1 MIYRGV
7 SGNAITLL
15 FINCFVAATSA
26 PFARVATQGGS
37 FVGFNNKQHMPS
49 KVLWLALAALQVPSE
64 RGRATLSTIAGK
76 NVPIRS
82 TGASKNRIGRP
93 RIAPSQ
99 ACKSQD
105 MMSHSSIKQQQ
116 TTEGETVTPRSIST
130 VLRRN
135 RKLMGVRRTGAQAM
149 AAIASARRERQQ
161 SHLRAGVCNCRLKA
175 HTSCAPFETL
185 QMPIMKEASTRAR
198 VCFGRLKARM
208 SSGESGVRPD
218 QFNT

>member
-1 MIYRGV
+1 M
-7 SGNAITLL
+7 L
-15 FINCFVAATSA
+15 ATMRQSL
-26 PFARVATQGGS
+26 QQ
-37 FVGFNNKQHMPS
+37 QHMPS

-185 QMPIMKEASTRAR
+185 QMPIKSKVRTRAR
-198 VCFGRLKARM
+198 VCYARLKAP
-208 SSGESGVRPD
+208 E
-218 QFNT
+218 